1 MNEVIVILHNIRST
15 HNVGSIFRTADAA
28 GVTKMYLT
36 GYTPKPID
44 RFGRPQKDI
53 AKTALGGQEYVRWES
68 GDINNVL
75 KDLKKEG
82 FSIISIEQ
90 DERSIVLN
98 DFKTLPKMALIL
110 GNEVRGVS
118 KQLRDKSDYIVE
130 IPMHGKKE
138 SLNVSV
144 TAGIVLFSLSTNT

>member
-1 MNEVIVILHNIRST
+1 VSEIIVILHNIRST
-15 HNVGSIFRTADAA
+15 HNVGSIFRTADAV

-44 RFGRPQKDI
+44 RFGRVQKDI
-53 AKTALGGQEYVRWES
+53 AKTALGACEYVSWEA
-68 GDINNVL
+68 GDVS
-75 KDLKKEG
+75 KVMSDLKKEG

-90 DERSIVLN
+90 DEHSIALQ
-98 DFKTLPKMALIL
+98 DFKALPKMVLLL
-110 GNEVRGVS
+110 GNEVRGIS
-118 KQLRDKSDYIVE
+118 KQLRDKSNYIVE

-144 TAGIVLFSLSTNT
+144 TAGIVLFSLYK